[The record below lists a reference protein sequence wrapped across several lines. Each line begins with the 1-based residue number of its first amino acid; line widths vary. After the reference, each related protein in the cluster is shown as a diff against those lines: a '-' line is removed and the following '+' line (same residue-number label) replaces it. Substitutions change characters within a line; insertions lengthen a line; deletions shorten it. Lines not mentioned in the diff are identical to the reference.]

1 MNNYCLVRFLRNN
14 HFWTQANGAEIQ
26 ILSYLSQVLCT
37 RATCFSW
44 FYSTKIKSSF
54 QFKSQYNRIT
64 ERRLT
69 LPIIQPFQIKGQYNG
84 KVRPVRLV
92 LIIPPFQFKG
102 QYNLNISEEHF
113 CYVTASPPCL
123 HQYLSNSSAYIFLKC
138 RANSL
143 GVMSLSNSD
152 NAVRRITLTTMS
164 PEDSVR
170 ARLLSTCPVP

>member
-1 MNNYCLVRFLRNN
+1 MNSYCLVCFLRNN
-14 HFWTQANGAEIQ
+14 HFWTQANGTEFQ
-26 ILSYLSQVLCT
+26 ILSYLSLVLRT
-37 RATCFSW
+37 RETCFSW
-44 FYSTKIKSSF
+44 FYSTK
-54 QFKSQYNRIT
+54 
-64 ERRLT
+64 
-69 LPIIQPFQIKGQYNG
+69 IIQPFQIKGQYNG
-84 KVRPVRLV
+84 QVRPVRLV
-92 LIIPPFQFKG
+92 LIITPFQFKG

-123 HQYLSNSSAYIFLKC
+123 HQYLSNSSAYIFLKW

-143 GVMSLSNSD
+143 GVMFLSNAD